1 MPKVKL
7 LLKII
12 VSYEIICVFRLFL
25 LILRVFCGDEC
36 KVISLKFKGKDMNT
50 GRKIV
55 MTVISVLL
63 MALAVFVYVKFFFV
77 YSQGVNEGD
86 INYFQY
92 EGFVFKTYEGKMI
105 QTGYN
110 SRNSSATIQSNEF
123 KFSVEDEAVARQI
136 ENNSSRQIKLHW
148 KRYLGTLPWRG
159 NSEYVVDSVVYVH
172 PIVLPAE
179 PIDDLLTLPEA
190 R

>member
-1 MPKVKL
+1 MKTGG
-7 LLKII
+7 KI
-12 VSYEIICVFRLFL
+12 LA
-25 LILRVFCGDEC
+25 ILSTLAV
-36 KVISLKFKGKDMNT
+36 V
-50 GRKIV
+50 
-55 MTVISVLL
+55 
-63 MALAVFVYVKFFFV
+63 ALAVFVYVKFFFV

-92 EGFVFKTYEGKMI
+92 EGFFFKTYEGKMI

-159 NSEYVVDSVVYVH
+159 NSQYVVDSVVSVQ
-172 PIVLPAE
+172 PLGISVMPVDNPLVLPIE
-179 PIDDLLTLPEA
+179 N
-190 R
+190 